1 MSQSID
7 QREIERVLKG
17 LTPEARALVEKTLK
31 EQAEGNVATL
41 EALRGVVYAHRPPPM
56 DEFIFSKEY
65 LGLPKDGV
73 FPAIE
78 ELLYRIDHPDVREV
92 WICAG
97 KGSGKSTLTSVT
109 MARQA
114 HNVAVCMRDPSAFFK
129 LLPDALTA
137 IVNMS
142 ISSAQAENVM
152 FNKFYSLLS
161 NARCF
166 NPNSTP
172 IYNKRKRHIE
182 MANNVHALSGHSGYQ
197 AFFGYDVFCGVLDE
211 FSWFKDKQDKS
222 ISDEIFSGILGS
234 AKSRFPGYYKIVSIS
249 SPQAMD
255 DPIMRR
261 VQEAIRMGGE
271 PHLAGNVLEA
281 EMDGDSYAK
290 VLEKFNKPINPEDT
304 ENGG

>member
-1 MSQSID
+1 MDQTID
-7 QREIERVLKG
+7 PREVQRILNS
-17 LTPEARALVEKTLK
+17 LTPEARELVEKALR
-31 EQAEGNVATL
+31 EQAEGKADTL
-41 EALRGVVYAHRPPPM
+41 EQLRGAVYAHRPPPM
-56 DEFIFSKEY
+56 DEFIYSKEY
-65 LGLPKDGV
+65 LGLPKGAV

-78 ELLYRIDHPDVREV
+78 ELLFRIDHPDVREV

-114 HNVAVCMRDPSAFFK
+114 YTVAVCMRDPSAFFK

-142 ISSAQAENVM
+142 ISANQAENVM
-152 FNKFYSLLS
+152 FNKFYSLIS
-161 NARCF
+161 NAKCF
-166 NPNSTP
+166 LKEGIP
-172 IYNKRKRHIE
+172 IFKKRKRHVE

-211 FSWFKDKQDKS
+211 FSWFKDKSDKS

-255 DPIMRR
+255 DPIMSR
-261 VQEAIRMGGE
+261 VQAAIRVGGE
-271 PHLAGNVLEA
+271 PHLAGNVIDA

-290 VLEKFNKPINPEDT
+290 VLEKFNKPVNPEEPD
-304 ENGG
+304 NGG